1 MKPKTATR
9 NGRNGSKS
17 AAKGSGLTLGIDLGG
32 TKILAGVVDGTGR
45 ILGRGKL
52 KTPFQS
58 DEASLAAALIAAA
71 DAALSEAG
79 RSRDDVT
86 ALAVAAPGPID
97 AANGV
102 LLRANNL
109 AVKEFSVHAVLSPAF
124 PNAGTI
130 RLEND
135 VRLAALAEA
144 RLGAGR
150 GAASLVAIWVGTGV
164 GGAVLFDGKLWTGR
178 NKNAGEIGQT
188 QLDFRL
194 ARPGKLDGTFEGIA
208 AKVGITRYLRKKID
222 AGGKTVLKKVILK
235 EESRLRGSQLQDALQ
250 LGDKLTVKAVARS
263 AKAVGMVMGNIF
275 NILSPELFILGG
287 GVGVDLGEP
296 YLLEVRR
303 WAEAF
308 AFTTELGS
316 IRIET
321 AALGDDAGILG
332 AALYAREPR

>member
-1 MKPKTATR
+1 MKQKT
-9 NGRNGSKS
+9 SKKS
-17 AAKGSGLTLGIDLGG
+17 DAKASELTLGIDLGG
-32 TKILAGVVDGTGR
+32 TKILAGVVDVTGQ

-58 DEASLAAALIAAA
+58 DEATLTAALIAAA

-79 RSRDDVT
+79 RSREEVT

-109 AVKEFSVHAVLSPAF
+109 AVKEFSVHAALTPAF
-124 PNAGTI
+124 PNATTT

-150 GAASLVAIWVGTGV
+150 GVSSLVAIWVGTGV

-208 AKVGITRYLRKKID
+208 AKVGMARYLRRKID
-222 AGGKTVLKKVILK
+222 EGGKTLLEKVILK
-235 EESRLRGSQLQDALQ
+235 EDSRLRGAQLKDALDR
-250 LGDKLTVKAVARS
+250 GDKLTLKAVARS
-263 AKAVGMVMGNIF
+263 AKAVGMTMANIF
-275 NILSPELFILGG
+275 NILSPELFVLGG

-332 AALYAREPR
+332 AAIFAREPD